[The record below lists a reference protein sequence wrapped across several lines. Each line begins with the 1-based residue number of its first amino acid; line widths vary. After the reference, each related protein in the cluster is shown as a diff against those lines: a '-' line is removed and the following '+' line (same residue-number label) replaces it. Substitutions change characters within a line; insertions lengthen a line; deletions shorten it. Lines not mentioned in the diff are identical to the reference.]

1 MKGISLNEIEE
12 YSKSLGFQ
20 DFKAT
25 NFRDFS
31 IYSKNLREFIENKF
45 YGEMGWIKEKSFIRE
60 NPKNIWLDAKSA
72 LVFGLNYGPAS
83 NPLSEITNRKTG
95 YISVYA
101 RRKDYHKVVKTKLN
115 YRRLRNIKK
124 VLDFCSHIWSN
135 VYVIGVVVTREL
147 TR

>member
-45 YGEMGWIKEKSFIRE
+45 YGEMGWIKEKSFI
-60 NPKNIWLDAKSA
+60 KL
-72 LVFGLNYGPAS
+72 
-83 NPLSEITNRKTG
+83 EILM
-95 YISVYA
+95 SS
-101 RRKDYHKVVKTKLN
+101 DW
-115 YRRLRNIKK
+115 YRIKYYT
-124 VLDFCSHIWSN
+124 F
-135 VYVIGVVVTREL
+135 YVICNL
-147 TR
+147 PKCYSS